1 MRVDPTAV
9 ELAAFHPIWARA
21 SDLLELTKPRV
32 TFLVLFTTFVGF
44 CCGAPGFVPFFPLCH
59 TLAGTAL
66 VAGGAAAF
74 NMYLERNLDAKMKR
88 TAFRPLASGRL
99 PSASALLFAL
109 ALSTVGFLYLFIF
122 VNHVTGLLS
131 AVIFAGYLFLYTPL
145 KRKTWLCTL
154 VGAVPGALPVV
165 IGWTGANANL
175 APGAW
180 TLFAIV
186 FLWQL
191 PHFYSIGWMYRDE
204 YARAGLPVLSVVDC
218 SGRRT
223 GRQAIGAIFLLVIVT
238 TFPFF
243 LGLAGKFY
251 LAGAIAFGLVF
262 LALGYRFSRLRNRAA
277 ARRLFL
283 FSAVYLPLLLM
294 LLLFNCSA
302 R

>member
-1 MRVDPTAV
+1 MRVDPTAI

-44 CCGAPGFVPFFPLCH
+44 CCGAPGFVPLFPLCH

-74 NMYLERNLDAKMKR
+74 NMYLERKLDAKMER
-88 TAFRPLASGRL
+88 TALRPLASGRL

-109 ALSTVGFLYLFIF
+109 AISTVGFLYLFFF

-180 TLFAIV
+180 ALFAIV

-223 GRQAIGAIFLLVIVT
+223 GRQAIGAIFLLAIVT

-243 LGLAGKFY
+243 LGLAGKIY
-251 LAGAIAFGLVF
+251 LAGAIAFGLIF
-262 LALGYRFSRLRNRAA
+262 MAWGYHFSRLRSRAA

-294 LLLFNCSA
+294 LLLFDGSA